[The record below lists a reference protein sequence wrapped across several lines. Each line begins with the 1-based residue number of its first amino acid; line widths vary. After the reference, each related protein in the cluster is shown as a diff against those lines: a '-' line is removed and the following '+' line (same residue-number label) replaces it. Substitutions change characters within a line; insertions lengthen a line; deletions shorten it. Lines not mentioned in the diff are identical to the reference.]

1 MSWSVLSGA
10 LFLSLAALKPAA
22 PVEPG
27 VAKAPPVAT
36 IQGAGALD
44 DARKAAEAYLNALT
58 GKASDEAKS
67 LLLGGMT
74 LTAQDFKVPNWKI
87 VERDGAR
94 IEDKDIAGAVKAMR
108 ELEKRG
114 AEALTG
120 VVVKEDSS
128 VALSQADANK
138 LLEPTRKQAQK
149 FIDGYPLF
157 AYVSRVGKDVFWHPE
172 NPWIKETKHLP
183 KDGQYHLE
191 VHRFMI
197 EEKDGIETRKW
208 PLRVLRV
215 TAKDYDS
222 GWKILPASDWDPN
235 Y

>member
-1 MSWSVLSGA
+1 MSFSLLSGVM
-10 LFLSLAALKPAA
+10 LLSLAAAKPAA

-44 DARKAAEAYLNALT
+44 DARKTAEAYLHALS
-58 GKASDEAKS
+58 GKTSDEAKS

-87 VERDGAR
+87 IERDGAR
-94 IEDKDIAGAVKAMR
+94 IEDKDIAGAIKAMR

-149 FIDGYPLF
+149 FIEAYPLF
-157 AYVSRVGKDVFWHPE
+157 AYISRVGKDVFWHPE
-172 NPWIKETKHLP
+172 NPWIKETKNFP
-183 KDGQYHLE
+183 KSGQYHLE

-197 EEKDGIETRKW
+197 EEKDGSELRKW